1 MPFSLFLLFW
11 FTAMFIVSF
20 VCRIWNFCEKLG
32 GKLCEKLGGKRKC
45 LY

>member
-1 MPFSLFLLFW
+1 
-11 FTAMFIVSF
+11 MFIVSF

-32 GKLCEKLGGKRKC
+32 GKLCEKLGGNLCEKLGGKRKC